1 MTRSTPQA
9 RARRFMPAESPDP
22 QSVISVS
29 ELNRLARLALERT
42 LPSCWVVGEI
52 SNLSRPSSG
61 HWYFTL
67 KDAQASARCAMFRAR
82 NQFVSWI
89 PRDGERVELRAQP
102 TLYEARGD
110 FQLLV
115 DAMRQ
120 AGQGSLFEAFLKLKA
135 KLESE
140 GLFSAERKRPLP
152 RFPRTIGI
160 ITSPH
165 AAALRDALST
175 LRKRWPGARVVL
187 YPSPVQG
194 HPAAEALKQALALAQ
209 ERNECDVLLLI
220 RGGGS
225 LEDLQ
230 AYNHEGLARAIAAS
244 SIALISGVGHET
256 DFCIADFVA
265 DLRAPTPTGAAQSA
279 CPDAREIAQHV
290 AHLAARVA
298 RVQRGTLRAA
308 AQRLDGLAQR
318 LQKPSQRLAARSA
331 HLDGLRAS
339 LATAF
344 QARQRHA
351 RHRLELARNT
361 LKHHAPAVGAAQQ
374 RLHNLSVRLN
384 AGFMR
389 QHLAQRQRYA
399 RSSSALQLL
408 NPRAVLDRGY
418 AIVRDASGKL
428 LTSVR
433 DVAIDDGIDISLAQG
448 ALRATVREKLD

>member
-1 MTRSTPQA
+1 
-9 RARRFMPAESPDP
+9 MPAESNDS
-22 QSVISVS
+22 QSVLSVS

-67 KDAQASARCAMFRAR
+67 KDAQATARCAMFRAR

-89 PRDGERVELRAQP
+89 PRDGERVELRAQA

-120 AGQGSLFEAFLKLKA
+120 AGQGSLFEDFLRLKA

-140 GLFSAERKRPLP
+140 GLFSAERKRDLP
-152 RFPRTIGI
+152 RFPQTIGI
-160 ITSPH
+160 LTSPN

-175 LRKRWPGARVVL
+175 LSKRWPSARVVL

-194 HPAAEALKQALALAQ
+194 QQAAESLTKALELAQ
-209 ERNECDVLLLI
+209 ARAECDVLLLI

-244 SIALISGVGHET
+244 RIAVISGVGHET

-265 DLRAPTPTGAAQSA
+265 DWRAPTPTGAAQA
-279 CPDAREIAQHV
+279 VCPDAREVAQHV

-298 RVQRGTLRAA
+298 RIQHGNLRAA
-308 AQRLDGLAQR
+308 AQRFDGLAQR
-318 LQKPSQRLAARSA
+318 LQKPSQRLAARLT
-331 HLDGLRAS
+331 HLSGLRAT
-339 LATAF
+339 LMTAF
-344 QARQRHA
+344 KARQGHA
-351 RHRLELARNT
+351 RHRLELAGKT
-361 LKHHAPAVGAAQQ
+361 LEHHAPGVGIAQERLRNIAMRLSAAFKQQ
-374 RLHNLSVRLN
+374 LQARH
-384 AGFMR
+384 
-389 QHLAQRQRYA
+389 QRYE
-399 RSSSALQLL
+399 RSRSGLQLL
-408 NPRAVLDRGY
+408 NPSAVLDRGY
-418 AIVRDASGKL
+418 AIVRDASGGL
-428 LTSVR
+428 MTRAS
-433 DVAIDDGIDISLAQG
+433 DVSIGDGIAIRLAHG
-448 ALRATVREKLD
+448 GLNATVREKLD